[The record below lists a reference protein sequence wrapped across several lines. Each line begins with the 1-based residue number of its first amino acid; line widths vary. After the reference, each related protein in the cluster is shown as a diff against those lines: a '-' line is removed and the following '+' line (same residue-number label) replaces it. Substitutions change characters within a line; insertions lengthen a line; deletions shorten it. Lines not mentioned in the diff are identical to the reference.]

1 MRNQKMTLLVI
12 VSILAIM
19 AFFILASVIGQL
31 AVGNENNQ
39 TTNNLAQRQNNQSV
53 LQPAGQDPLITPGEG
68 FLLRETDP
76 VFGDLNAPVRIVEF
90 ADFQCVYC
98 FEMREV
104 LATVLPEYKGK
115 VSLVWK
121 DFANPNHSEAKSAA
135 IAARCAQEQNKF
147 WEYHDYLFMYQSDLS
162 RERYNKIALE
172 LGLELPAFNQ
182 CVDGQKTVDLVG
194 QGMADGQAFG
204 VDATPYLIIGNK
216 VYNYALT
223 ADELRQVLD
232 SLL

>member
-1 MRNQKMTLLVI
+1 MRNQKMIILVI
-12 VSILAIM
+12 ASMVAIV

-31 AVGNENNQ
+31 ATGNLDDKK
-39 TTNNLAQRQNNQSV
+39 TNNLIQTQTSQRV
-53 LQPAGQDPLITPGEG
+53 GQPAGQDPLITPGEG

-76 VFGDLNAPVRIVEF
+76 VFGNPNAPVRIVEF

-98 FEMREV
+98 FNMREA
-104 LATVLPEYKGK
+104 LAVVLPEYKGR

-121 DFANPNHSEAKSAA
+121 DFANPNHPEAKNAA

-147 WEYHDYLFMYQSDLS
+147 WEYHDYLFMYQNDLS

-172 LGLELPAFNQ
+172 LGLELPAFNK
-182 CVDGQKTVDLVG
+182 CVDGQKTLNLVG
-194 QGMADGQAFG
+194 QGMEDGQTFG

-223 ADELRQVLD
+223 ADELRQVLN